1 MWVFPLQTDKNP
13 EHNRLDTTVID
24 KKSKK
29 YLPIDLA
36 CPFDTCIKRKEEQK
50 CTNYSKLKC
59 EVARIW
65 EMKKVEVVT
74 VAIGT
79 IGTITKYFEKWLKK
93 LDLGLT
99 IEALEKPCLL
109 GTARIIRKER
119 IPHFYHEITSD
130 LRVREIKL
138 ITIITITI
146 IMITIIMITII
157 MKFSTDGFV
166 SCHNLFYFIKN
177 FRMFSCLVLPGVQH
191 L

>member
-1 MWVFPLQTDKNP
+1 MWVFPIQTDKTP
-13 EHNRLDTTVID
+13 EHNRLDVTVID

-29 YLPIDLA
+29 YPLIDLA
-36 CPFDTCIKRKEEQK
+36 CPFDTCIKRKEEEK
-50 CTNYSKLKC
+50 CTNYSKLKY

-79 IGTITKYFEKWLKK
+79 LGTITKYFEKWIKK

-99 IEALEKPCLL
+99 IEALEKSCLL

-138 ITIITITI
+138 ITIII
-146 IMITIIMITII
+146 IAIIIIIIII

-166 SCHNLFYFIKN
+166 HVTICSIL
-177 FRMFSCLVLPGVQH
+177 
-191 L
+191 